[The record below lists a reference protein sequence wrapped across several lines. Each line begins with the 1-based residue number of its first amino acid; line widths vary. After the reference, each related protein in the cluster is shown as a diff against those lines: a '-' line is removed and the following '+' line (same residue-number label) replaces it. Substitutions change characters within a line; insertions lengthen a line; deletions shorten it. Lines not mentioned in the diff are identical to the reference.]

1 MDKID
6 ELTTVRDEQTMT
18 QYAYGS
24 TGMVSYDDERAICDK
39 TEYAQ
44 VHDLNGYIIWELS
57 GDLMPDLTTPLL
69 DAANAK
75 LLDPSLDCASLDLSD
90 YIKEIVSEAHP
101 PQQLILD
108 DAEGNSVS
116 IIPQVQVSSVWY
128 ANFSDGVC
136 LNDGKEPNWLKDEEL
151 YDTVQDC
158 CAEKFN
164 WNDKCVEMS
173 PDSSPVEVAAVV
185 EIQTLDTYYPSSIGI
200 AQCLNDGNQP

>member
-75 LLDPSLDCASLDLSD
+75 LLDPS
-90 YIKEIVSEAHP
+90 
-101 PQQLILD
+101 
-108 DAEGNSVS
+108 
-116 IIPQVQVSSVWY
+116 
-128 ANFSDGVC
+128 
-136 LNDGKEPNWLKDEEL
+136 
-151 YDTVQDC
+151 
-158 CAEKFN
+158 
-164 WNDKCVEMS
+164 
-173 PDSSPVEVAAVV
+173 
-185 EIQTLDTYYPSSIGI
+185 
-200 AQCLNDGNQP
+200 